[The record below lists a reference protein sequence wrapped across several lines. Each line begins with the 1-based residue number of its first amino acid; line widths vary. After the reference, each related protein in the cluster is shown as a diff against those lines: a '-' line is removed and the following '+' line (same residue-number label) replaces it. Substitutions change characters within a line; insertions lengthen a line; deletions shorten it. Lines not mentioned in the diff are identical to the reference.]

1 MNRLYPFAVISSA
14 FLLLCAGL
22 VSCSKDASDS
32 ASRGERLPEGR
43 YPIEF
48 TAEGVEIEPFTRAT
62 VDGDWN
68 GVESV
73 AVWIFTRFG
82 NEVKRYS
89 VTSSD
94 GGKSA
99 KLTSDDPFWWR
110 YNGERQGV
118 IAWYPYSDSYPSA
131 WTVKAD
137 QSIVENYRASD
148 LIEGRNTDLSFA
160 ERNDPSKN
168 RIVFQHITSKIVV
181 DLVAGPG
188 VTLDGNTSVKFL
200 NVSGV
205 ETGNMVT
212 AYRPDVAKQSF
223 HALLLPLIIA
233 AGTPFIQVNVGSDV
247 FVYTPSAE
255 RQLTANTSYTYTI
268 TVKAHGIEVVE
279 AMVGEWTDGGSE
291 DVAGRTVLAKYTAD
305 DVKKGDYIYKD
316 GTTSD
321 GGLRRIYSDGT
332 MVCEATKPQPKT
344 IEDNPVVG
352 IVFWTPSETTAEG
365 RQTPASLTDDKIMA
379 ADYPEC
385 THGLAVAL
393 ENISYEE
400 INGISNYEF
409 IKDFQKSGNFT
420 HGRKSDFVSIA
431 SGEGATDNINR
442 IYGYQNTIVL
452 RAYNEYCTK
461 NNRENFIARNA
472 VGLEEF
478 AADHPAPSRSTGW
491 FIPSL
496 KELHLLCYMDVDDI
510 YAMSHKPAR
519 VATRDVVNSSLSAA
533 NGTPLKN
540 AYYRSSSEYAEDY
553 LYVYIVYFSDGSAFE
568 NLKWYSQALKAV
580 CAF

>member
-1 MNRLYPFAVISSA
+1 MALSA
-14 FLLLCAGL
+14 LCAGL
-22 VSCSKDASDS
+22 VSCSKDVDS
-32 ASRGERLPEGR
+32 SARGERLPEGR
-43 YPIEF
+43 YPIEL
-48 TAEGVEIEPFTRAT
+48 TAEGVDIVPLTRAT

-73 AVWIFTRFG
+73 AVWIYTRS

-94 GGKSA
+94 GGKTA
-99 KLTSDDPFWWR
+99 KFTSDDPFWWEF
-110 YNGERQGV
+110 NGESEGV
-118 IAWYPYSDSYPSA
+118 MAWYPYSDSYPSA

-137 QSIVENYRASD
+137 QSAVENYLASD
-148 LIEGRNTDLSFA
+148 LVEGRNPDLSFA

-168 RIVFQHITSKIVV
+168 KITFVHQTSKIVV
-181 DLVAGPG
+181 NLVAGPG
-188 VTLDGNTSVKFL
+188 VTLDGNTSVQLL
-200 NVSGV
+200 NVGRV
-205 ETGNMVT
+205 ETGNTVT
-212 AYRPDVAKQSF
+212 ACRPDAAKQSF
-223 HALLLPLIIA
+223 HALL
-233 AGTPFIQVNVGSDV
+233 AGRQTITAGAPFIQVNAAGKA
-247 FVYTPSAE
+247 FVYTPLAE
-255 RQLTANTSYTYTI
+255 RQLVANTSYTYTI
-268 TVKAHGIEVVE
+268 TVKANGIEVTE
-279 AMVGEWTDGGSE
+279 AMGGEWTDGGSE
-291 DVAGRTVLAKYTAD
+291 DVAGKTVVVKYTAD

-344 IEDNPVVG
+344 IESNPVVG

-365 RQTPASLTDDKIMA
+365 RLTPASLTDDKIMA

-393 ENISYEE
+393 EHISYKE
-400 INGISNYEF
+400 ITGESNYEF
-409 IKDFQKSGNFT
+409 IKDFQKSNNFT
-420 HGRKSDFVSIA
+420 HERKSDFVSIA
-431 SGEGATDNINR
+431 SGKGATDNINK

-478 AADHPAPSRSTGW
+478 AADHPAPSHSTGW

-510 YAMSHKPAR
+510 YDMSHEPAR

-533 NGTPLKN
+533 NGEPLKR

-553 LYVYIVYFSDGSAFE
+553 LYVYIVYFSDGSAYQ
-568 NLKWYSQALKAV
+568 NLKWYSQPLKAV

>member
-1 MNRLYPFAVISSA
+1 MNRLHPFAVMSSA
-14 FLLLCAGL
+14 LLLLCAGL
-22 VSCSKDASDS
+22 ASCSKDVDS
-32 ASRGERLPEGR
+32 SARGERLPEGG

-62 VDGDWN
+62 VDGDWV

-73 AVWIFTRFG
+73 AVWVYTRSG

-94 GGKSA
+94 GGKTA
-99 KLTSDDPFWWR
+99 RLTSDDPFWWEF
-110 YNGERQGV
+110 NGERQSV
-118 IAWYPYSDSYPSA
+118 AAWYPYSDSYPSA

-137 QSIVENYRASD
+137 QSTVENYRASD
-148 LIEGRNTDLSFA
+148 LVVGRNPDLSFA
-160 ERNDPSKN
+160 DRNDPSKN
-168 RIVFQHITSKIVV
+168 RIVFQHIKTSKIVV
-181 DLVAGPG
+181 GLVAGPG

-212 AYRPDVAKQSF
+212 AYRPDAAKQSF
-223 HALLLPLIIA
+223 HALLSPQKIA
-233 AGTPFIQVNVGSDV
+233 AGTPFIQVNVGSDI

-255 RQLTANTSYTYTI
+255 RPLTANTSYTYTI

-291 DVAGRTVLAKYTAD
+291 DVAGRTVLVKYTAD

-332 MVCEATKPQPKT
+332 MVCEATKPQPQT
-344 IEDNPVVG
+344 IENNPVVG

-431 SGEGATDNINR
+431 SGKGATDNINR

-472 VGLEEF
+472 VGLDEF
-478 AADHPAPSRSTGW
+478 AAYHPAPSHSTGW

-496 KELHLLCYMDVDDI
+496 KELHLLCNRDVDDI
-510 YAMSHKPAR
+510 YDMSHETAR

-533 NGTPLKN
+533 NGTALKGG
-540 AYYRSSSEYAEDY
+540 YYRSSSEYAEDC
-553 LYVYIVYFSDGSAFE
+553 LYVYVVYFRDGSAFQ

>member
-1 MNRLYPFAVISSA
+1 MNRSHPFAIISSA
-14 FLLLCAGL
+14 LLLLCAVL
-22 VSCSKDASDS
+22 ASCSKDADS
-32 ASRGERLPEGR
+32 SARGERLPEGR

-62 VDGDWN
+62 VDGDWD

-73 AVWIFTRFG
+73 AVCVYSRG
-82 NEVKRYS
+82 NDVKRYS
-89 VTSSD
+89 VTSTD
-94 GGKSA
+94 GGKTA
-99 KLTSDDPFWWR
+99 KLTSDDPFFWE
-110 YNGERQGV
+110 YNGDECGV
-118 IAWYPYSDSYPSA
+118 MAWYPYSDSYPSA

-137 QSIVENYRASD
+137 QSAVENYRASD
-148 LIEGRNTDLSFA
+148 LVEGRNAALRFA
-160 ERNDPSKN
+160 EKNDPSKN
-168 RIVFQHITSKIVV
+168 IIVFRHLTSKVV
-181 DLVAGPG
+181 VNLVAGPG
-188 VTLDGNTSVKFL
+188 VILDGNTSVKFL
-200 NVSGV
+200 NVGGV
-205 ETGNMVT
+205 ETGNTVT
-212 AYRPDVAKQSF
+212 AYRPDAAKQSF
-223 HALLLPLIIA
+223 HALLSGRQTIT
-233 AGTPFIQVNVGSDV
+233 AGAPFIQVNVGSNV

-255 RQLTANTSYTYTI
+255 RQLIANTSYTYTI
-268 TVKAHGIEVVE
+268 TVKEAGIEVKE
-279 AMVGEWTDGGSE
+279 AAGGEWTDGGSE
-291 DVAGRTVLAKYTAD
+291 DVTGRTVLVKYAAD

-332 MVCEATKPQPKT
+332 MVCEATKPQPRT
-344 IEDNPVVG
+344 IKNNPVVG
-352 IVFWTPSETTAEG
+352 IVFWTPSETTTEG

-400 INGISNYEF
+400 ITGESNYEF
-409 IKDFQKSGNFT
+409 IKDFQKSDNFT

-431 SGEGATDNINR
+431 SGKGATDNINR

-461 NNRENFIARNA
+461 NNRGNHIARNA
-472 VGLEEF
+472 VGLDEF
-478 AADHPAPSRSTGW
+478 AAYHPAPSHSTGW

-496 KELHLLCYMDVDDI
+496 KELHLLCNRDVDDI
-510 YAMSHKPAR
+510 YDMSHETAR

-533 NGTPLKN
+533 NGTALKGG
-540 AYYRSSSEYAEDY
+540 YYRSSSEYAEDC
-553 LYVYIVYFSDGSAFE
+553 LYVYVVYFRDGSAFQ